1 MADGTGRHGGRRRYR
16 RLRRVGA
23 AVDGGR
29 TGVDRSCV
37 GGKFNGTV
45 QYEQLHINANLDVT
59 ARDIILR
66 DADGQTVA
74 VMDGLTVGWTLPRLM
89 AYLFQGRDSMY
100 AVDRIELD
108 HPVVYLRELAD
119 RSWNINRLLKEK
131 EPRTPFLCVQK
142 SP

>member
-1 MADGTGRHGGRRRYR
+1 MAFTTKQWLTGLAGTA
-16 RLRRVGA
+16 VGA
-23 AVDGGR
+23 GI
-29 TGVDRSCV
+29 GVYGVLVPQLTAAAPEWIDRALAENL
-37 GGKFNGTV
+37 NGTV

-108 HPVVYLRELAD
+108 HPLY
-119 RSWNINRLLKEK
+119 
-131 EPRTPFLCVQK
+131 TCVN
-142 SP
+142 